1 MFNSLI
7 DNNIYRTSLLL
18 VCFLLSFS
26 AFSTE
31 ANDEK
36 LKDAA
41 ITGSTNSTEVQN
53 PISKNDSLPKDSINA
68 KQKKESLNSEVNYS
82 AADSVV
88 FYAGGIAYLYGDAKV
103 DYEEMSLTSNRI
115 RINMDST
122 LVQARCGVDSTG
134 ETIGTPLF
142 KEGSEEYESKSIDY
156 NYKTKKGLIHGV
168 ITQQGDGYITSDRA
182 KKMEDNTFL
191 MIDGKY
197 TTCDN
202 HEHPHFYIDLTKAKV
217 RPKEFVVAGPA
228 YLVIADVPLPL
239 FLPFGYFPFTSKY
252 SSGLLMPT
260 YGEESSRG
268 FYLRN
273 GGYYFALSDY
283 YDLALRAD
291 IYTKGSWG
299 VNATSRYR
307 KKYKYSGNLFA
318 SYQYTTSGEETLPD
332 FSSSKDLKITWTHTQ
347 DPKANPFSTF
357 SASVN
362 YSSVQYNK
370 NNLDSYYKPDVFGE
384 NNKSSSINYS
394 YRFPETPFSL
404 NANVTAN
411 QRQSDSTL
419 ALTLP
424 TLYFNMAR
432 IYPFKKSERIGKEKW
447 YEKTYFN
454 YNINFSNSITTKQDK
469 LMGSSLANDWQNG
482 VKHQMNFGSSY
493 TIMKYLIVSPS
504 INYNEK
510 WYFRK
515 VIQRWNTDKGAIEDS
530 SVNNFYRINNISA
543 NLDFST
549 QLFGFYKPMPFLF
562 GDKINMIRHVMQ
574 PTVGLTW
581 SPYCDR
587 FYPSFGRTGWEYFS
601 YYQRPV
607 PNSNEVDN
615 IKYGYFNRGIFG
627 GASTSRVGSLNFGL
641 TNNVEMK
648 VTSQKDSSGFKK
660 ITLIDNLSLNAS
672 YNMLADSLKWSDISS
687 SLRLKFTKDLSLTIN
702 ANFTPYVYQLDAYG
716 NPVQVN
722 VTEFDRNGRIAR
734 LTSARTSFGY
744 SFSNDTFR
752 KKEKDTK
759 KEEDSADEDSEM
771 TEKQKAKEKEKSE
784 YDEQG
789 YLKFAL
795 PWTFRFDYTISY
807 SDYTFNKRKLE
818 YDKKVTQ
825 SLNFS
830 GSFNFSKNWS
840 FSYSSGYDF
849 ETKEL
854 SYSSIGINRNLHC
867 WSASFSMVPFGAY
880 QSYNFHIS
888 VNSSLL
894 QDLKYEKRSNPN
906 DNPAWY

>member
-1 MFNSLI
+1 M
-7 DNNIYRTSLLL
+7 

-515 VIQRWNTDKGAIEDS
+515 VIQRWNTEKGAIEDS

-744 SFSNDTFR
+744 SFNNDTFR

-771 TEKQKAKEKEKSE
+771 TEKQKAKEKERSE

>member
-454 YNINFSNSITTKQDK
+454 YNINFSNSITTKQNK

-515 VIQRWNTDKGAIEDS
+515 VIQRWNTEKGAIEDS

-752 KKEKDTK
+752 KKEKNNK

-771 TEKQKAKEKEKSE
+771 TEKQKAKEKERSE

>member
-202 HEHPHFYIDLTKAKV
+202 HEHPHFYINLTKAKV

-384 NNKSSSINYS
+384 NN
-394 YRFPETPFSL
+394 
-404 NANVTAN
+404 
-411 QRQSDSTL
+411 
-419 ALTLP
+419 
-424 TLYFNMAR
+424 
-432 IYPFKKSERIGKEKW
+432 
-447 YEKTYFN
+447 
-454 YNINFSNSITTKQDK
+454 
-469 LMGSSLANDWQNG
+469 
-482 VKHQMNFGSSY
+482 
-493 TIMKYLIVSPS
+493 
-504 INYNEK
+504 
-510 WYFRK
+510 
-515 VIQRWNTDKGAIEDS
+515 
-530 SVNNFYRINNISA
+530 
-543 NLDFST
+543 
-549 QLFGFYKPMPFLF
+549 
-562 GDKINMIRHVMQ
+562 
-574 PTVGLTW
+574 
-581 SPYCDR
+581 
-587 FYPSFGRTGWEYFS
+587 
-601 YYQRPV
+601 
-607 PNSNEVDN
+607 
-615 IKYGYFNRGIFG
+615 
-627 GASTSRVGSLNFGL
+627 
-641 TNNVEMK
+641 
-648 VTSQKDSSGFKK
+648 
-660 ITLIDNLSLNAS
+660 
-672 YNMLADSLKWSDISS
+672 
-687 SLRLKFTKDLSLTIN
+687 
-702 ANFTPYVYQLDAYG
+702 
-716 NPVQVN
+716 
-722 VTEFDRNGRIAR
+722 
-734 LTSARTSFGY
+734 
-744 SFSNDTFR
+744 
-752 KKEKDTK
+752 
-759 KEEDSADEDSEM
+759 
-771 TEKQKAKEKEKSE
+771 
-784 YDEQG
+784 
-789 YLKFAL
+789 
-795 PWTFRFDYTISY
+795 
-807 SDYTFNKRKLE
+807 
-818 YDKKVTQ
+818 
-825 SLNFS
+825 
-830 GSFNFSKNWS
+830 
-840 FSYSSGYDF
+840 
-849 ETKEL
+849 
-854 SYSSIGINRNLHC
+854 
-867 WSASFSMVPFGAY
+867 
-880 QSYNFHIS
+880 
-888 VNSSLL
+888 
-894 QDLKYEKRSNPN
+894 
-906 DNPAWY
+906 

>member
-454 YNINFSNSITTKQDK
+454 YNINFSNSITTKQNK

-752 KKEKDTK
+752 KKEKNNK

-771 TEKQKAKEKEKSE
+771 TEKQKAKEKERSE

>member
-1 MFNSLI
+1 M
-7 DNNIYRTSLLL
+7 

-549 QLFGFYKPMPFLF
+549 QLFGFYKPVPFLF

-752 KKEKDTK
+752 KKEKNNK

-771 TEKQKAKEKEKSE
+771 TEKQKAKEKERSE

-880 QSYNFHIS
+880 QSYNFHIG

>member
-1 MFNSLI
+1 M
-7 DNNIYRTSLLL
+7 

-454 YNINFSNSITTKQDK
+454 YNINFSNSITTKQNK

-515 VIQRWNTDKGAIEDS
+515 VIQRWNTEKGAIEDS

-752 KKEKDTK
+752 KKEKNNK

-771 TEKQKAKEKEKSE
+771 TEKQKAKEKERSE

>member
-549 QLFGFYKPMPFLF
+549 QLFGFYKPVPFLF

>member
-530 SVNNFYRINNISA
+530 SVNNFYRINNIST

-549 QLFGFYKPMPFLF
+549 QLFGFYKPVPFLF

-752 KKEKDTK
+752 KKEKNNK

-771 TEKQKAKEKEKSE
+771 TEKQKAKEKERSE

>member
-1 MFNSLI
+1 M
-7 DNNIYRTSLLL
+7 

-549 QLFGFYKPMPFLF
+549 QLFGFYKPVPFLF